1 VVDVAFG
8 WYHEAYVDAKG
19 KLWVCKKPKLASI
32 KVEEI
37 DEKDRQGLIELNE
50 KIPGKPKIRQ
60 ATFTRQRLFVLTEK
74 GEVFV
79 LKIDEK
85 MTSME
90 DMIIEHIIK
99 GPPQIEATL
108 QTDNPIHVR
117 DLKNIKMLSSG
128 SDHLIALTYDG
139 KVWAMG
145 DDTFGQC
152 G

>member
-1 VVDVAFG
+1 MDT
-8 WYHEAYVDAKG
+8 KG

-37 DEKDRQGLIELNE
+37 DEKDREGLIEINE
-50 KIPGKPKIRQ
+50 KIPGKQKIKQ

-79 LKIDEK
+79 FKIEEK
-85 MTSME
+85 MPSMD
-90 DMIIEHIIK
+90 DMIIEHIKK
-99 GPPQIEATL
+99 GPPQIQATL
-108 QTDNPIHVR
+108 LTENPIHVK

-128 SDHLIALTYDG
+128 SDHLLALTYDG